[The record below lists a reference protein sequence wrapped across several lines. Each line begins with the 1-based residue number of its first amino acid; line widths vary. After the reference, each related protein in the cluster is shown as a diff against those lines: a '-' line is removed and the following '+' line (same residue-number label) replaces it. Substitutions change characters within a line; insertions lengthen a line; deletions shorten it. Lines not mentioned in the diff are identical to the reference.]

1 MATLVLVR
9 GGGDLAS
16 GVTLRLVRAGL
27 QVVATELAQ
36 PLAVRRLVAFSEAV
50 YEGETSVEGIPAR
63 RVNDPTDTLRILMVL
78 SKGAVPVL
86 VDPEGES
93 IAALHPTI
101 LVDARMLKK
110 PVELVSSVVPLI
122 IGLGPGFT
130 PGENCHAAVETN
142 RGHMLGRVYWQSVPQ
157 ADTGVPD
164 EVFEKRAER
173 VLRAPATGVL
183 QAHASICDHVE
194 PGQLIAE
201 VDGATVAA
209 PFSGRLRGL
218 LRSGMPVSAGMKI
231 GDVDPRDDPQ
241 FCTLVSDKSLAVGGG
256 VLEAILSR
264 ADLRPHL
271 WKR

>member
-9 GGGDLAS
+9 GAGDLAS
-16 GVTLRLVRAGL
+16 GVILRLVRAGL
-27 QVVATELAQ
+27 QVVATELPK
-36 PLAVRRLVAFSEAV
+36 PLAVRRRVSFSEAV
-50 YEGETSVEGIPAR
+50 YAGETAVEGVPAK
-63 RVNDPTDTLRILMVL
+63 RVNDPTDTLRVLMVL

-101 LVDARMLKK
+101 LVDARMLKQ
-110 PVELVSSVVPLI
+110 PVPLVGSVIPLI

-130 PGENCHAAVETN
+130 PGGNCHAAVETS
-142 RGHMLGRVYWQSVPQ
+142 RGHMLGRVYWQEAPQ
-157 ADTGVPD
+157 PDTGIP
-164 EVFEKRAER
+164 EAITGESAGR
-173 VLRAPATGVL
+173 VLRAPVEGVL
-183 QAHASICDHVE
+183 KTHAEICDHVE
-194 PGQLIAE
+194 AGQLVAE
-201 VDGATVAA
+201 VGGEAITA
-209 PFSGRLRGL
+209 PFTGRVRGL
-218 LRSGMPVSAGMKI
+218 SPDGSQVSAGLKV
-231 GDVDPRDDPQ
+231 GDIDPRDDPQ